1 MTSATLGPLLAE
13 ARADGRALGA
23 FNVITLEHAQAVA
36 AGAARAGVPAVL
48 QLSQNAV
55 AHHGGELAPLAAALT
70 ALAHAA
76 PVPLALHLDH
86 LDDGPLGRR
95 LLREAPEAGFGSVM
109 FDGSALPAEEN
120 VAATAAAVAFGREH
134 GLAVEAELGR
144 IGGKPGDA
152 HTPGVRTD
160 PGEAAEF
167 VAATGVA
174 ALAVAVGSSHAMT
187 VREAALDQPLI
198 AELRAAVGVPLV
210 LHGSSGVPDEELRAA
225 VRSGMT
231 KINVGTALNVAL
243 TGAVR
248 QRLVDEPGLVDP
260 RRYLADG
267 RTAMTETVARL
278 LAVLHGAAPAVPS
291 ARALPADGI
300 SPRPR

>member
-1 MTSATLGPLLAE
+1 MTLRALGPLLAE
-13 ARADGRALGA
+13 ARAAGRALAA

-36 AGAARAGVPAVL
+36 AGAARVGAPAVL

-55 AHHGGELAPLAAALT
+55 AYHGGELAPLAAALT
-70 ALAHAA
+70 ALARGA
-76 PVPLALHLDH
+76 PAELALHLDH

-95 LLREAPEAGFGSVM
+95 LLRAAPEAGFGSVM
-109 FDGSALPAEEN
+109 FDGSALPAERN
-120 VAATAAAVAFGREH
+120 VAATAAAVAFGRAH
-134 GLAVEAELGR
+134 GLLVEAELGR

-160 PGEAAEF
+160 PAEAAAFARE
-167 VAATGVA
+167 TGVD

-187 VREAALDQPLI
+187 TRAARLDQPLI
-198 AELRAAVGVPLV
+198 ARLRAAVDVPLV
-210 LHGSSGVPDEELRAA
+210 LHGSSGVPDDELRAA

-231 KINVGTALNVAL
+231 KINIGTALNVAL

-248 QRLVDEPGLVDP
+248 RRLAGDPKSVDP

-267 RTAMTETVARL
+267 RAAMTETVARL
-278 LAVLHGAAPAVPS
+278 LTVLADPARPG
-291 ARALPADGI
+291 PTPGPG
-300 SPRPR
+300 PR